1 MFDNSGRLVALGVI
15 LLLLAAVPSCTV
27 IASYNAF
34 QARDESVKQA
44 THQLYSVY
52 QKRADLVGNLVET
65 VKGYAQHESSVFI
78 GYAEARAK
86 VGQLAPPAN
95 ATPDDLQKFAQAQ
108 KEMSGVLGRL
118 MLVAEST
125 PQLKA
130 DASFRQ
136 MQKDLRDIETQAT
149 AARNRVIREIRAYNT
164 NVRSFPSNLTAMLFG
179 YGVKP
184 QLEFEDIPSI
194 KQTPKVDFGTKKG

>member
-1 MFDNSGRLVALGVI
+1 M
-15 LLLLAAVPSCTV
+15 
-27 IASYNAF
+27 
-34 QARDESVKQA
+34 
-44 THQLYSVY
+44 
-52 QKRADLVGNLVET
+52 
-65 VKGYAQHESSVFI
+65 
-78 GYAEARAK
+78 
-86 VGQLAPPAN
+86 
-95 ATPDDLQKFAQAQ
+95 
-108 KEMSGVLGRL
+108 LGRL